1 MSWASKKPRVFGN
14 RTLDPTRER
23 STMIERKA
31 HIAESLLDVLD
42 AMADNDADREDLRFE
57 LLNRLEARMYNG
69 DEEESESRPKG
80 R

>member
-1 MSWASKKPRVFGN
+1 
-14 RTLDPTRER
+14 
-23 STMIERKA
+23 MIERKA